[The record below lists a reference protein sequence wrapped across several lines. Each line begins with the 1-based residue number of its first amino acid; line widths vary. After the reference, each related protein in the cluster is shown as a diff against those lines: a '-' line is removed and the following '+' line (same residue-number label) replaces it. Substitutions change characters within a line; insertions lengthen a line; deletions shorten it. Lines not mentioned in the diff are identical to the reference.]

1 MHILVTNDDGI
12 DAPGLAALVEV
23 ARSLGEVTIVAPH
36 CHRSGCSHAATSD
49 QSLHLVERGPR
60 HFALCG
66 TPVDC
71 VRVALL
77 HLDPR
82 IELVLSGIN
91 DGGNLGVDVLMSGTV
106 AAAREAALLGRPGS
120 GRLAVSTPRPPA
132 ELAPQQP
139 AGRGGLVAPAATSRR
154 QIGRLERQPAGH
166 RRRRTTGHRPGT
178 ARPAPAADP
187 LRGRGRSAQL
197 RLQLSR
203 AASRPRQRCGRVLCR
218 ADRHQPAADAH
229 LATSP
234 AAAATRFRRP
244 RCARRGHPSG

>member
-23 ARSLGEVTIVAPH
+23 ARSLGEVTVVAPD

-49 QSLHLVERGPR
+49 QSLRIVERGPR

-77 HLDPR
+77 HLEPR

-106 AAAREAALLGRPGS
+106 AAAREAALLGR
-120 GRLAVSTPRPPA
+120 RAVAVS
-132 ELAPQQP
+132 QY
-139 AGRGGLVAPAATSRR
+139 
-154 QIGRLERQPAGH
+154 
-166 RRRRTTGHRPGT
+166 RRRGRRPNW
-178 ARPAPAADP
+178 P
-187 LRGRGRSAQL
+187 RSS
-197 RLQLSR
+197 RL
-203 AASRPRQRCGRVLCR
+203 
-218 ADRHQPAADAH
+218 
-229 LATSP
+229 
-234 AAAATRFRRP
+234 AAAALSHLPRHSDDKVAVWNVNLPGIDGEELPDIVLAPLDRHPLPIHYEVVDGVLNYVCNYHERP
-244 RCARRGHPSG
+244 RDRGSDVDECFAGRIAISRLPTQI